1 MKKLLFIFLLLFMPA
16 CAPWII
22 AGGPYE
28 SLPHNFCI
36 DIPQGW
42 MKLNTDRYLLISED
56 GPFLQYVLIQDR
68 DIDRSFRHTK
78 KKINRGMLPQE
89 AAEVVLDE
97 IISDQSV
104 LNLEIIENVP
114 TRIDQHDG
122 FRVVFTYKNKDGLT
136 LKTIYYGFLAGERF
150 YNIRYTAV
158 KRHYFEKDIETF
170 KKVMDS
176 FKLIKA
182 PAQDPSISQPIPATT
197 SIYLDQIIL
206 TCKHTCHKII
216 LSSEF

>member
-1 MKKLLFIFLLLFMPA
+1 MR
-16 CAPWII
+16 
-22 AGGPYE
+22 
-28 SLPHNFCI
+28 
-36 DIPQGW
+36 
-42 MKLNTDRYLLISED
+42 LNTDRYLLISED

-78 KKINRGMLPQE
+78 KKINKGMLPQE

-114 TRIDQHDG
+114 TRIDEHDG
-122 FRVVFTYKNKDGLT
+122 FRVVFTYKDKDGLM

-170 KKVMDS
+170 EKVMDS
-176 FKLIKA
+176 FKLIEA
-182 PAQDPSISQPIPATT
+182 PPQAPSIS
-197 SIYLDQIIL
+197 
-206 TCKHTCHKII
+206 
-216 LSSEF
+216 